1 MEYRKRL
8 MDGTATTTIELVKMM
23 IKRQKKKK
31 KTIQHHNI
39 TNLIFLLGS
48 NSKDG

>member
-23 IKRQKKKK
+23 IKRQKNKKK
-31 KTIQHHNI
+31 QYKT
-39 TNLIFLLGS
+39 TTSLI
-48 NSKDG
+48 

>member
-31 KTIQHHNI
+31 TNTTPQHH
-39 TNLIFLLGS
+39 
-48 NSKDG
+48 

>member
-31 KTIQHHNI
+31 TIQHHNI

>member
-23 IKRQKKKK
+23 IKRQKKKQYN
-31 KTIQHHNI
+31 T
-39 TNLIFLLGS
+39 TTSLI
-48 NSKDG
+48 